1 MTAAVSATADLPTVE
16 HALDGQHSFFS
27 NAKVASTSTVGLLHN
42 AVLPSFGL
50 HGGLSVIAYGIAR
63 STNRVEIKDYLWPSG
78 MVINAWWTAVG
89 RHALAS
95 GASPLEILHSLSYS
109 QKLLLGAV
117 TAWGTRLFYRIVKRG
132 VSRGKDDV
140 RYENVKQQ
148 AGFWNKASLLFALEA
163 LFQCAISLPF
173 NLPFRADTV
182 TGFTGA
188 SAEWAQTTRLAA
200 AGIFTAGLA
209 LETLA
214 DWQLDSHKNKQTKE
228 MQEGKQ
234 QQSGD
239 LLRTGVWSI
248 VRHPNYLGDSLVH
261 LAFPLWNYGCQL
273 FTWPQLL
280 GPAANYFFLR
290 WIGGDRENEA
300 SQAER
305 YSKESKSK
313 SAQFEL
319 YQLQKHSFWPSLFE
333 LANPWTWLISGMG
346 AAGAAAAYFYEYR
359 IAAAFTA
366 VNPANLSLGETVAGL
381 Q

>member
-1 MTAAVSATADLPTVE
+1 MTAAASATADIPTAE
-16 HALDGQHSFFS
+16 KALNGHDSIFS
-27 NAKVASTSTVGLLHN
+27 NGKVTSTVGLLQN

-89 RHALAS
+89 RHSLDGP
-95 GASPLEILHSLSYS
+95 GAPALEILKSLSYS

-117 TAWGTRLFYRIVKRG
+117 TAWGARLFYRIVKRS

-148 AGFWNKASLLFALEA
+148 SGFWNKASLLFALEA
-163 LFQCAISLPF
+163 AFQTAISIPF
-173 NLPFRADTV
+173 TLPFRADSV

-188 SAEWAQTTRLAA
+188 PAEWAQTTRLTA

-214 DWQLDSHKNKQTKE
+214 DWQLDSHKKREIKAR
-228 MQEGKQ
+228 QEGKE
-234 QQSGD
+234 QSD

-261 LAFPLWNYGCQL
+261 LAFPLWNYGSQL
-273 FTWPQLL
+273 FTWSQLL
-280 GPAANYFFLR
+280 GPAANYLFLR
-290 WIGGDRENEA
+290 WIGGDRENES

-313 SAQFEL
+313 HAQFEL

-333 LANPWTWLISGMG
+333 VANPWTWIVSGIG
-346 AAGAAAAYFYEYR
+346 AAGATAAYFYESR
-359 IAAAFTA
+359 IAAAVTA
-366 VNPANLSLGETVAGL
+366 VNPASLTLGETVAGL

>member
-1 MTAAVSATADLPTVE
+1 MTAAASATADIPTAE
-16 HALDGQHSFFS
+16 KALNGHDSIFS
-27 NAKVASTSTVGLLHN
+27 NAKVTSTVGLLQN

-63 STNRVEIKDYLWPSG
+63 STDRVEIKDYLWPSG

-89 RHALAS
+89 RHSLA
-95 GASPLEILHSLSYS
+95 GPRAPALEILKRLSYS

-117 TAWGTRLFYRIVKRG
+117 TAWGARLFYRIVKRS

-148 AGFWNKASLLFALEA
+148 SGFWNKASLLFALEA
-163 LFQCAISLPF
+163 AFQTAISLPF
-173 NLPFRADTV
+173 TLPFRADSV
-182 TGFTGA
+182 TGFAGA
-188 SAEWAQTTRLAA
+188 PAEWAQTIRLTA

-214 DWQLDSHKNKQTKE
+214 DWQLDSHKNRAIKE
-228 MQEGKQ
+228 KQEGKQ
-234 QQSGD
+234 QSD
-239 LLRTGVWSI
+239 LLRSGVWSI
-248 VRHPNYLGDSLVH
+248 VRHPNYFGDSLVH
-261 LAFPLWNYGCQL
+261 LAFPLWNYGSQL

-313 SAQFEL
+313 HAQFEL

-333 LANPWTWLISGMG
+333 VANPWTWIVSGIG
-346 AAGAAAAYFYEYR
+346 AAGAGAAYFYESR
-359 IAAAFTA
+359 IAAAVTA
-366 VNPANLSLGETVAGL
+366 VNPASLTLGETVAGL

>member
-16 HALDGQHSFFS
+16 RALDGHGSFFS
-27 NAKVASTSTVGLLHN
+27 NGKGTSTSTIGLLQD
-42 AVLPSFGL
+42 AILPSFGL

-78 MVINAWWTAVG
+78 MIINAWWTAVG
-89 RHALAS
+89 RHALD
-95 GASPLEILHSLSYS
+95 GHGSPLEILHSLSYS

-117 TAWGTRLFYRIVKRG
+117 TAWGARLFHRIVKRS

-148 AGFWNKASLLFALEA
+148 PGFWNKASLLFALEA

-182 TGFTGA
+182 AGFTGA
-188 SAEWAQTTRLAA
+188 SAEWAQTIRLTA

-214 DWQLDSHKNKQTKE
+214 DWQLDSHKNKEKQA
-228 MQEGKQ
+228 GKRQ
-234 QQSGD
+234 NG
-239 LLRTGVWSI
+239 LLRSGVWSI

-261 LAFPLWNYGCQL
+261 LAFPLWNYGSHL
-273 FTWPQLL
+273 FTWSQLL

-305 YSKESKSK
+305 YSKDSKSK

-319 YQLQKHSFWPSLFE
+319 YQLQKHSFWPSVFE
-333 LANPWTWLISGMG
+333 IANPWTWLVSGIG
-346 AAGAAAAYFYEYR
+346 AAGAAHFRVDASSF
-359 IAAAFTA
+359 
-366 VNPANLSLGETVAGL
+366 P
-381 Q
+381 